1 MSVSWAVLHVV
12 RDVAL
17 ANGGRENTV
26 DCIADRA
33 LLICPA
39 QCLIRTSRVYSGT
52 NVNVPPSARSTEG

>member
-17 ANGGRENTV
+17 ANGVRENTA

-39 QCLIRTSRVYSGT
+39 QYSIRTSCVYLGT
-52 NVNVPPSARSTEG
+52 NVNVPPSARGIEG